1 MKSRT
6 KFRGKCLLYFVQKI
20 HWERMVL
27 VAISDDESIFALN
40 CWETLNMI
48 DLCFRVL
55 MPNGL
60 MKKFPDNNL
69 QLMVQSG
76 AKGSTVSIFIIMLC
90 IFNIRYNWSWIGL
103 NDRF

>member
-1 MKSRT
+1 
-6 KFRGKCLLYFVQKI
+6 
-20 HWERMVL
+20 
-27 VAISDDESIFALN
+27 
-40 CWETLNMI
+40 
-48 DLCFRVL
+48 

-76 AKGSTVSIFIIMLC
+76 AKGSTVSVFLEKFR
-90 IFNIRYNWSWIGL
+90 IFNMIRKNLSWDGF